1 MRRFAPSCLLSLLS
15 IFPVALAQVDQP
27 SQGEYQHELSL
38 AGTALQ
44 ERDYEAAKAHY
55 SRANELTQARMV
67 EPLRGLAWAEL
78 RLDDAYS
85 ALTHA
90 RSALTL
96 ASDDVERGDIHN
108 LLGAILYSEFISNT
122 TNISKLEG
130 SEKEFRS
137 ALQFNPRLV
146 GAYFNLGKDLLK
158 ESRDQEGVAM
168 LRKYLE
174 FAPDA
179 PNRSEVM
186 RLIDNPR
193 LSRGELAPSF
203 SLQDTK
209 GETISLSSLH
219 GRIVLLDFWA
229 TWCGPCIASLPDI
242 RKLARQYPADQF
254 ALISIN
260 EDEDADAWTKF
271 LAKTDM
277 NWPQCRDKDWALFH
291 SFGLAPT
298 RKIVVPAYIVL
309 DRDGL
314 VLHKARGL
322 EDASSLAKVVQDAI
336 STKH

>member
-1 MRRFAPSCLLSLLS
+1 M
-15 IFPVALAQVDQP
+15 
-27 SQGEYQHELSL
+27 SL

-44 ERDYEAAKAHY
+44 ERDYDAAKAHY
-55 SRANELTQARMV
+55 LSANKLAHEHMV

-78 RLDDAYS
+78 RLDDSQLAS
-85 ALTHA
+85 THA
-90 RSALTL
+90 RAALGL
-96 ASDDVERGDIHN
+96 ASNDVERGDIHN
-108 LLGAILYSEFISNT
+108 LLGAILYSEFISDT
-122 TNISKLEG
+122 TNTNTLEE
-130 SEKEFRS
+130 SEKEFRD

-158 ESRDQEGVAM
+158 ESRDPEGVAM

-174 FAPDA
+174 LAPDA
-179 PNRSEVM
+179 PNRGEVT
-186 RLIDNPR
+186 RLIENPR

-203 SLQDTK
+203 SLHDTK

-229 TWCGPCIASLPDI
+229 TWCAPCIASLPDI
-242 RKLARQYPADQF
+242 RKLAQQFPVDQF
-254 ALISIN
+254 ALVSIN
-260 EDEDADAWTKF
+260 EDEDIEPWRKF
-271 LAKTDM
+271 LAKEEM
-277 NWPQCRDKDWALFH
+277 NWPQCRDQGWALFH
-291 SFGLAPT
+291 SFGLAPA

-322 EDASSLAKVVQDAI
+322 EDASSLSKVIRDAL

>member
-1 MRRFAPSCLLSLLS
+1 MRRFGPSCLLLLLTTC
-15 IFPVALAQVDQP
+15 PVTLAQVGQTP
-27 SQGEYQHELSL
+27 QGEYQHELSL
-38 AGTALQ
+38 AESALQ
-44 ERDYEAAKAHY
+44 ERDYDAAKSHY
-55 SRANELTQARMV
+55 SRADELAHQHMV

-78 RLDDAYS
+78 RLDDAQS

-90 RSALTL
+90 QSALTL
-96 ASDDVERGDIHN
+96 ASNDVERGDIHN

-122 TNISKLEG
+122 VNISKLEE
-130 SEKEFRS
+130 SQKEFRS
-137 ALQFNPRLV
+137 ALQFNPRLA

-158 ESRDQEGVAM
+158 ESRDQEGVAL

-174 FAPDA
+174 LVPDA
-179 PNRSEVM
+179 PNRSEVV

-193 LSRGELAPSF
+193 LSRGELSPSF
-203 SLQDTK
+203 SLQETK

-242 RKLARQYPADQF
+242 RKLSHQFPTDQF
-254 ALISIN
+254 ALVSIN
-260 EDEDADAWTKF
+260 EDEDADTWKKF
-271 LAKTDM
+271 LAKEEM
-277 NWPQCRDKDWALFH
+277 NWPQCRDRDWALFH
-291 SFGLAPT
+291 SFGLAPA

-322 EDASSLAKVVQDAI
+322 EDAASLSTVVQDAI